1 MENLSQNT
9 AGVLIL
15 VFLTFNFGV
24 SLLEK
29 IFDWK
34 RSINYFDKTFHKT
47 RLKNFIKPLVA
58 IMTFFEFLNFLIL
71 SAGLYLLI
79 ASGEKTIALL
89 ACSIASFTSLYILG
103 GQRVAKKY
111 SATNSLTIYF
121 VIAVFGVFLF
131 L

>member
-9 AGVLIL
+9 AGILIL

-24 SLLEK
+24 SLFEK

-34 RSINYFDKTFHKT
+34 RSISYFDKTFHKT

-58 IMTFFEFLNFLIL
+58 IMTLFEFLNFIVL
-71 SAGLYLLI
+71 SAGLYLFI
-79 ASGEKTIALL
+79 VSGEKTIAFI
-89 ACSIASFTSLYILG
+89 ACTAASFTSLYILG

-111 SATNSLTIYF
+111 SATNALSIYF